1 MEWMSDFFNG
11 FFNDIYQLAVQFAAW
26 ITVKLAIQWVEF
38 KIFLLTFSWDVAKQ
52 ILINLQFSDLL
63 SASFN
68 NLPSQMRG
76 ILLYLHVD
84 KGLSILTQAFVTR
97 FLLNMLGW

>member
-11 FFNDIYQLAVQFAAW
+11 FFNDIYQLAVQFAAR

-38 KIFLLTFSWDVAKQ
+38 KIFLLTFSRDVAKQ
-52 ILINLQFSDLL
+52 ILINLQFSDLI

-97 FLLNMLGW
+97 FLLNILGW

>member
-1 MEWMSDFFNG
+1 MEWIGDFFNG

-26 ITVKLAIQWVEF
+26 ISVKLVIQWVEL

-52 ILINLQFSDLL
+52 ILINMQFSDLI

-68 NLPSQMRG
+68 NLPSQVKS

>member
-1 MEWMSDFFNG
+1 MEWMSDFFNV

-26 ITVKLAIQWVEF
+26 IAVKLAIQWVEF
-38 KIFLLTFSWDVAKQ
+38 KIFILTFSWDVAKQ
-52 ILINLQFSDLL
+52 ILINLQFSDLI

>member
-1 MEWMSDFFNG
+1 MEWMSEFFNG

-26 ITVKLAIQWVEF
+26 ISIKLAIQWVEL

-52 ILINLQFSDLL
+52 ILINLQFSDLI

-68 NLPSQMRG
+68 NLPPLVRG
-76 ILLYLHVD
+76 ILLYLQFD

>member
-1 MEWMSDFFNG
+1 MEWMGDLFNG

-26 ITVKLAIQWVEF
+26 IAIKMAIQWVEF

-52 ILINLQFSDLL
+52 ILINLQFSDLI

-68 NLPSQMRG
+68 NLPGQMKG
-76 ILLYLHVD
+76 ILLYLRLD
-84 KGLSILTQAFVTR
+84 KGISILTQAFITR
-97 FLLNMLGW
+97 FLLNMFEW

>member
-52 ILINLQFSDLL
+52 ILINLQFSDLI

-68 NLPSQMRG
+68 NLPSQMRE
-76 ILLYLHVD
+76 IMLYLHVD

>member
-26 ITVKLAIQWVEF
+26 IAVKLAIQWVEF

-52 ILINLQFSDLL
+52 ILINLQFSDLI

-68 NLPSQMRG
+68 NLLSQMRG